1 MRSLLLTSLASLVTL
16 KNAQAHPAHN
26 ARGLTKRGIDLDSYR
41 LKHPV
46 SYTNAKD
53 AGSDISISSLTRR
66 ATAEETASELVKKVA
81 PGATFRVVDNYVGS
95 NGVSHVYFKQTVNGL
110 DIDNGDFNVNV
121 GRDGT
126 IFSFGNSFY
135 GGEMPAAPSKSKR
148 DTIEPVVA
156 FQSAVNVLNL
166 PVQAASATS
175 EPKEGENTF
184 AIKQSEGTVSE
195 PEARLVYVQTD
206 GKLALTWRVET
217 DVLSNWLLTYVDAI
231 DGSQVHAVVDYSADA
246 SYEVYPWGVNDP
258 TEGERIIVVDPFD
271 SRASEFGWH
280 SDGSKMYSTTRGNNG
295 VAQNNWA
302 NKSASEYLNLPRP
315 VSTDLKFHYPYSL
328 NETDFQRYSNA
339 SVTQLFYT
347 ANMYHDLLHELGFNE
362 QAGNFEINNNGAG
375 GVGNDFVFLNA
386 QDGSAFNNA
395 NFATPPDGQA
405 ARMRMYMWNT
415 SYPFRDGSFEA
426 GVVIHEYTHGLS
438 NRLTGGP
445 QNSNCLNVL
454 EAGGMGE
461 GWSDFYAT
469 AIRLKPH
476 DTRDTD
482 YGMGAWVNGGKP
494 IRNYLYS
501 TDFGV
506 NPQTYMYV
514 DPQIK
519 VHPIG
524 NIWAT
529 MLYEVL
535 WNLIDKHGKNDAI
548 RPDLD
553 SNRLPTDGKYLA
565 MKIVMEAMALQPC
578 NPNFVSARDAIVDA
592 DKLLT
597 GGDNA
602 CEIWKAFAKR
612 GLGQGAVYDPVSR
625 TESYHLPEGL
635 CS

>member
-1 MRSLLLTSLASLVTL
+1 MHDPLFRRFRHGST
-16 KNAQAHPAHN
+16 
-26 ARGLTKRGIDLDSYR
+26 DL
-41 LKHPV
+41 H
-46 SYTNAKD
+46 D
-53 AGSDISISSLTRR
+53 ATQIADHL
-66 ATAEETASELVKKVA
+66 
-81 PGATFRVVDNYVGS
+81 
-95 NGVSHVYFKQTVNGL
+95 Q
-110 DIDNGDFNVNV
+110 V

-135 GGEMPAAPSKSKR
+135 SGEIPSAPSKSKR
-148 DTIEPVVA
+148 DTIEPAAA
-156 FQSAVNVLNL
+156 FKSAVRVLDL
-166 PVQAASATS
+166 PVSAASATS
-175 EPKEGENTF
+175 EPKEADNTF

-195 PEARLVYVQTD
+195 PEARLVYVQTN

-217 DVLSNWLLTYVDAI
+217 DVLSNWLLTYVDAV

-246 SYEVYPWGVNDP
+246 SYEVYPWGINDP
-258 TEGERIIVVDPFD
+258 TEGERVIVVDPFD
-271 SRASEFGWH
+271 RQASEFGWH
-280 SDGSKMYSTTRGNNG
+280 SDGSKMYTTVRGNNG

-302 NKSASEYLNLPRP
+302 NKTASEYLNLPRP
-315 VSTDLKFHYPYSL
+315 VSADLKFHYPYSL
-328 NETDFQRYSNA
+328 NETDFQSYSNA

-347 ANMYHDLLHELGFNE
+347 ANMYHDLLHKLGFNE

-415 SYPFRDGSFEA
+415 TMPFRDCSFEA

-469 AIRLKPH
+469 AIRLKPG
-476 DTRDTD
+476 DTRETD
-482 YGMGAWVNGGKP
+482 YAMGAWVNGKASG

-501 TDFGV
+501 TDLNV
-506 NPQTYMYV
+506 NPQTYTYV
-514 DPQIK
+514 DPQTR

-524 NIWAT
+524 NIWAG

-535 WNLIDKHGKNDAI
+535 WNLIDKHGKNDAGS
-548 RPDLD
+548 PDFD
-553 SNRLPTDGKYLA
+553 SNGLPTDGKYLA
-565 MKIVMEAMALQPC
+565 MKIVMEGMALQPC

-592 DKLLT
+592 DKILT

-602 CEIWKAFAKR
+602 CEIWKGFAKR
-612 GLGQGAVYDPVSR
+612 GLGKDAKYGVQR
-625 TESYHLPEGL
+625 TESYDLPEGV